1 MLCMYIIHVYTS
13 YLMHYLY
20 LLLGVSWVDCHLLA
34 ERVILSSLLDMGIL
48 HSTSVDTLVQAE
60 LGAVFLP
67 HGLGHLIGCD
77 THDVGGYISGT
88 PDRPTRNGLK
98 KLRTARILE
107 VGMVLTVEPGL
118 YFIDYLLNTALTS
131 PIQSVYIDKDIL
143 SQYRAFGG
151 VRLEDDVVVTETGID
166 NWTLC
171 PRRYVYVDDY
181 IYQYSQHKY
190 FYYTICLNVYV

>member
-1 MLCMYIIHVYTS
+1 MGMMRPGEYLYEMYEYFIVMCF
-13 YLMHYLY
+13 YLMCSPSPAPCT
-20 LLLGVSWVDCHLLA
+20 LLGVSWVDCHLLA
-34 ERVILSSLLDMGIL
+34 ERVILSSLLDIGIL

-118 YFIDYLLNTALTS
+118 YFIEYLLNTALAN
-131 PIQSVYIDKDIL
+131 PKQSVYIDKNIL

-151 VRLEDDVVVTETGID
+151 VRLEDDVVVTDTGID

-171 PRRYVYVDDY
+171 PRR
-181 IYQYSQHKY
+181 
-190 FYYTICLNVYV
+190 